1 MPVLSMMLLG
11 AVLPALA
18 NLSFTCDPSIDTTQA
33 GTCAALNGS
42 TVAGVYNGIFNLSSQ
57 NINIYVTYAPI
68 EAFGESFANFT
79 PVSYGEFYNRLGAST
94 DNLSA
99 FGTLPGTDPFDPN
112 GNVDI
117 SPSLASALGITENG
131 ANTAGL
137 MSDGITNCTLGTT
150 GCYNG
155 VVMVGESNVTGIPW
169 YYPLSP
175 SDPTPVLPAVG
186 IDFFSV
192 VEHETDEVLGTVS
205 CIGATSVAGTNV
217 PYNQCT
223 QSLGGTDA
231 SPADL
236 FRYSAPGVRSFL
248 ATANGTPAYF
258 SNDGGVTDIADY
270 NNTPNGGDYG
280 DWIPIYPGLVQDY
293 EASENVNLDIATDVG
308 TNSNHY
314 PQPEV
319 AVLDAVGFNLNSATP
334 EPGTLAL
341 LGASL
346 TILAAMRY
354 LRRASM

>member
-1 MPVLSMMLLG
+1 MRMPVLSMMFLG
-11 AVLPALA
+11 AVLPAFA

-42 TVAGVYNGIFNLSSQ
+42 TVAGVYNSIFNLSAV
-57 NINIYVTYAPI
+57 NINIYITYVPTDT
-68 EAFGESFANFT
+68 FGESSANFT
-79 PVSYGEFYNRLGAST
+79 PVPYAEYYSTLKAST
-94 DNLSA
+94 DNPTA
-99 FGTLPGTDPFDPN
+99 FATLPGTDPFDPN

-137 MSDGITNCTLGTT
+137 MSDGITSCTLGTT

-175 SDPTPVLPAVG
+175 SDPTGTG
-186 IDFFSV
+186 IDFFYV

-205 CIGATSVAGTNV
+205 CIGDQWDNTTMMIV
-217 PYNQCT
+217 PINQCT
-223 QSLGGTDA
+223 NTANGTDA

-236 FRYSAPGVRSFL
+236 FRYASPGVRSFL
-248 ATANGTPAYF
+248 GSANGTPAYF
-258 SNDGGVTDIADY
+258 STDGGVTDIADY
-270 NNTPNGGDYG
+270 NNSPNGADYG
-280 DWIPIYPGLVQDY
+280 DWLIDGPKTRVQNY
-293 EASENVNLDIATDVG
+293 GPSESVNADI
-308 TNSNHY
+308 TNDGGS
-314 PQPEV
+314 EID
-319 AVLDAVGFNLNSATP
+319 VLDAVGFNLNSATP
-334 EPGTLAL
+334 EPGTLVL

-346 TILAAMRY
+346 AILAAVRY